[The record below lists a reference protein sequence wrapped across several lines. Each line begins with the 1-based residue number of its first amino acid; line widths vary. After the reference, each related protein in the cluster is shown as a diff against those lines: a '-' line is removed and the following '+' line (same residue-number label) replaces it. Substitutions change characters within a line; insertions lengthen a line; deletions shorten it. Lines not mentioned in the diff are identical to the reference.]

1 MKSPDLQKRKRICTN
16 PKKSNTNPVQK
27 NESTTNKRHVR
38 GAIPLPRHKETHL
51 YFFENTNHILC
62 CLAPLT

>member
-16 PKKSNTNPVQK
+16 PKKSNTNPEQK

-38 GAIPLPRHKETHL
+38 GAIPLP
-51 YFFENTNHILC
+51 
-62 CLAPLT
+62 